1 MKEYKLN
8 RVVTRIQTPILD
20 WLDSKTKGVDYQR
33 SKVLKAI
40 INESKLCEDLTGK
53 TVWQVIKDN
62 IELRKEILKLKRY
75 EP

>member
-1 MKEYKLN
+1 MDEFKLN
-8 RVVTRIQTPILD
+8 RVVTRIPTPTLT
-20 WLDSKTKGVDYQR
+20 WVDSKTKGLNYKR
-33 SKVLKAI
+33 SRVLKAI
-40 INESKLCEDLTGK
+40 INEHKLCEELTGK